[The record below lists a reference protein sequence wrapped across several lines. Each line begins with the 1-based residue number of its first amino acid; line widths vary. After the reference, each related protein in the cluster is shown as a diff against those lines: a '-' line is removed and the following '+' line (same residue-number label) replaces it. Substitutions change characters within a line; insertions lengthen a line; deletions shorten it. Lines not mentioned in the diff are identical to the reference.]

1 MCRWRLY
8 GEERGSPLGDGNGRG
23 VGGTGRATGILYMF
37 PILRVFCVKF
47 EVFSKLTN
55 YENFNV
61 KC

>member
-1 MCRWRLY
+1 M
-8 GEERGSPLGDGNGRG
+8 GM
-23 VGGTGRATGILYMF
+23 GTGEASVALEGQRESEEGEILYMF